1 MKIAGLRLATA
12 GVAAAALVTMSA
24 CSSGL
29 GGGSSSS
36 SNAGGGGSQT
46 LSLLIGQDA
55 ATGKSAQA
63 VIDAFKKANP
73 GVDVK
78 VETRP
83 GGTQGD
89 NIVKTKLSTGDM
101 QDVFWYNSGSLLQ
114 ALDPSK
120 TLVDLT
126 GDAAIANV
134 DPSFFPVVSQ
144 GGKVYGGPFGTAF
157 GGGILYNKD
166 VYSKLG
172 LQVPKTWSDF
182 LGNAD
187 KIKAAGITPVIETFK
202 APYTWTSQLFVLGD
216 YYNVQTANPN
226 FAKDYTAN
234 KVKYATDPNAVKGF
248 QKLAEVKAKG
258 YVNSSYGSAKQTQ
271 GMKLLGQGKAA
282 HYPMLSVSVADLPKA
297 DQQKIGF
304 FGIPGDDAAKAG
316 ATVWLPG
323 AGYAPK
329 AGKNVD
335 LAKKF
340 LAFMA
345 SPQGTQAYSSAV
357 VPTGPYMVKGATLPA
372 DAPPVAADLKAFIDA
387 KKVAPA
393 LEFLSPVKGPS
404 LEQITAAVGTG
415 QTPPEK
421 GAAQYDQDVIKQA
434 KQLGLPGW

>member
-12 GVAAAALVTMSA
+12 GVAAAALITMSA

-36 SNAGGGGSQT
+36 GAAGGGDNKT
-46 LSLLIGQDA
+46 LSLLVDNGPSTVKA
-55 ATGKSAQA
+55 AEAITA
-63 VIDAFKKANP
+63 AFEKANP
-73 GVDVK
+73 GVTVK
-78 VETRP
+78 YQTRP
-83 GGTQGD
+83 QGTEGD
-89 NIVKTKLSTGDM
+89 NLVKTKLSTGDM
-101 QDVFWYNSGSLLQ
+101 EDVFWYNSGSLLQ
-114 ALDPSK
+114 ALNPGQ

-126 GDAAIANV
+126 NDPAVQNV
-134 DPSFFPVVSQ
+134 DPTFLPAVTQ
-144 GGKVYGGPFGTAF
+144 GGKVYGVPQGSSF
-157 GGGILYNKD
+157 GGGILYNRD

-172 LQVPKTWSDF
+172 LQVPKSWAEF
-182 LGNAD
+182 EANND
-187 KIKAAGITPVIETFK
+187 KIKAAGGDITPVLETFGE
-202 APYTWTSQLFVLGD
+202 TWTSQLFVLGD

-234 KVKYATDPNAVKGF
+234 KVKYATDPTAVKGF
-248 QKLAEVKAKG
+248 EKLAEVKAKG
-258 YVNSSYGSAKQTQ
+258 YVNSDYGSLKYQAGIKR
-271 GMKLLGQGKAA
+271 LAQGKAA
-282 HYPMLSVSVADLPKA
+282 HYPLIASVVSDLPKA

-304 FGIPGDDAAKAG
+304 FGIPGDDDAKAG

-329 AGKNVD
+329 SGKNVD

-345 SPQGTQAYSSAV
+345 SPEGVQAYSSAAM
-357 VPTGPYMVKGATLPA
+357 PTGPYMVKGATLPA
-372 DAPPVAADLKAFIDA
+372 DAPPVASDLKAYLDA

-404 LEQITAAVGTG
+404 LEQITVAVGTG